1 MVAGLEMTEIKRT
14 VDGAEHVF
22 RCSLVRRSDD
32 WVALRYVAETAHVVG
47 SLRLP
52 PGTETIAYYWT
63 GRPYTA
69 YHWLDPDGRTLG
81 VYLNAACDVEITR
94 DAVRWQ
100 DLSLDLLVTPQGW
113 VEVLDDDQAREAPA
127 WAQPAIAR
135 VRALL
140 LDRGVAIAAEVA
152 ALTQRIR
159 APQPEDQ
166 RNLR

>member
-1 MVAGLEMTEIKRT
+1 MAGLEITEIKRT

-32 WVALRYVAETAHVVG
+32 WVALRYVSKAAHMVG

-69 YHWLDPDGRTLG
+69 YHWLDPEGRTLG
-81 VYLNAACDVEITR
+81 VYLNAASSVEITR

-100 DLSLDLLVTPQGW
+100 DLALDVLVTAQGG
-113 VEVLDDDQAREAPA
+113 VEVLDEDQARDAPA

-135 VRALL
+135 ARELL
-140 LDRGVAIAAEVA
+140 LRRGAAIAAEVA
-152 ALTQRIR
+152 ALTHRIS
-159 APQPEDQ
+159 APQPQ
-166 RNLR
+166 VRRNPG